1 MENNASNEDL
11 LDFSQPWEL
20 SDAVLVFEEEKF
32 HVHRCILAI
41 WSPVFSRMFA
51 AEFKEKT
58 AEEIPLPGK
67 KASEIKELLLMIYP
81 TSTRQINESNYGYL
95 LDLAKE
101 YMMIKLTE
109 KCESYLLTKVTEKV
123 EAVPVRPPKP
133 RCECLDL
140 LGIAQEYELE
150 KLQPACVKAAQGL
163 SLSELKNHKM
173 YEKISLPNYRKIA
186 EGKIGKM
193 ERELWNQKKT
203 YTFPL
208 ASFASGTPIPNSSGF
223 ASDE

>member
-20 SDAVLVFEEEKF
+20 SDAVLVAEEEKF

-41 WSPVFSRMFA
+41 WSPVFSRKFA

-81 TSTRQINESNYGYL
+81 TSSTRQINESNYGYL

-123 EAVPVRPPKP
+123 ETVSVRPTKP
-133 RCECLDL
+133 SGECLDL

-150 KLQPACVKAAQGL
+150 TLQSACVKVAQGL
-163 SLSELKNHKM
+163 TLGELKNHKM
-173 YEKISLPNYRKIA
+173 YEKISFPNYRKIA
-186 EGKIGKM
+186 EGKIEKM
-193 ERELWNQKKT
+193 EKKLCDKIET
-203 YTFPL
+203 ITVP
-208 ASFASGTPIPNSSGF
+208 TGF
-223 ASDE
+223 GFGGPSVRAVQVRK

>member
-1 MENNASNEDL
+1 MANNTSNKDL

-20 SDAVLVFEEEKF
+20 SDAVLVVEEEKF
-32 HVHRCILAI
+32 HVHRCILSI

-67 KASEIKELLLMIYP
+67 KASELKELLLMIYP
-81 TSTRQINESNYGYL
+81 TSTRQINESNYGFL

-101 YMMIKLTE
+101 YMMTKLTE
-109 KCESYLLTKVTEKV
+109 KCESYLLTKVTEKLETV
-123 EAVPVRPPKP
+123 SVRPTTPS
-133 RCECLDL
+133 CECLDL

-150 KLQPACVKAAQGL
+150 KLQSACVKDAQGL

-173 YEKISLPNYRKIA
+173 YEKISFPNYRKIA
-186 EGKIGKM
+186 EGKIEKM
-193 ERELWNQKKT
+193 EKQLCNKEAVT
-203 YTFPL
+203 PMT
-208 ASFASGTPIPNSSGF
+208 SGFGSVFGSPIPAFGTF
-223 ASDE
+223 K

>member
-20 SDAVLVFEEEKF
+20 SDAVLVVEEEKF

-67 KASEIKELLLMIYP
+67 KASDIKELLLIIYP
-81 TSTRQINESNYGYL
+81 TSTRQINESNYGFL

-101 YMMIKLTE
+101 YMITKLTE
-109 KCESYLLTKVTEKV
+109 KCESYLLTKVTKKV
-123 EAVPVRPPKP
+123 ETVQVRPAKP
-133 RCECLDL
+133 RCQCLDL
-140 LGIAQEYELE
+140 LGIAQEYDLE
-150 KLQPACVKAAQGL
+150 KLQSACVNNAQGL

-173 YEKISLPNYRKIA
+173 YEKISFPNYRKIA
-186 EGKIGKM
+186 EGKIEKM
-193 ERELWNQKKT
+193 EKAAIPAQT
-203 YTFPL
+203 TF
-208 ASFASGTPIPNSSGF
+208 AFTSSSFGTF
-223 ASDE
+223 K